1 MIKSTEIVFSAL
13 SVILI
18 LKIYGN
24 LCIPLSRKYMICLIS
39 LGILNNIQARS
50 LLEVSTV
57 NISGNLSLVTG
68 DHQFHVID
76 RPNVSLRLSPDP
88 SSVCHHDHVILVT
101 SAPANLKLRNEVR
114 AQFKSKAGVVFLLGA
129 ISEQQQQS
137 IKEEHLRFNDFLQSD
152 IVDSYRNLQYF
163 TIFSFLWINR

>member
-1 MIKSTEIVFSAL
+1 MK
-13 SVILI
+13 
-18 LKIYGN
+18 
-24 LCIPLSRKYMICLIS
+24 
-39 LGILNNIQARS
+39 NIHERG
-50 LLEVSTV
+50 LEVSTV
-57 NISGNLSLVTG
+57 DTSVNLSLVTG
-68 DHQFHVID
+68 DQFHVID

-101 SAPANLKLRNEVR
+101 SAPANSELRNEVR

-152 IVDSYRNLQYF
+152 IVDSYKNLQYF
-163 TIFSFLWINR
+163 TIFTFLWINR